1 MSNKILIVMT
11 FWPNASYIQRIIR
24 SFLFFTL
31 QLYVVYQIFASMVK
45 IIVFLWNFFKGR
57 VSEGGLGVNIFRKI
71 SLTNY
76 FPIFSSCIVWR
87 GKLFRQMKC
96 PIPLSIDLKHVLN
109 VCCST
114 KWNFQGNS
122 TQIHKFSSY
131 YLRSTDLK
139 NHPWQRKIS
148 AGKSKFLKK

>member
-1 MSNKILIVMT
+1 MK
-11 FWPNASYIQRIIR
+11 
-24 SFLFFTL
+24 FFQGEGFRRGAWSEHFQKNIPHKVFSDF
-31 QLYVVYQIFASMVK
+31 QL
-45 IIVFLWNFFKGR
+45 
-57 VSEGGLGVNIFRKI
+57 
-71 SLTNY
+71 
-76 FPIFSSCIVWR
+76 SCIVWR

-148 AGKSKFLKK
+148 AGKSKFLKKYLIKGPWLQSTEPCKVNFNFLNNKFRLCT